1 MGHVGRTRD
10 GGAALGARATPP
22 HDVDAAEPRIVYP
35 RCHGRV
41 LLTCSI
47 VAKGQSEAD
56 KLAELVVAVA
66 KRANSAEEPGTKT
79 VRSRCTDHQYR
90 VTREANV
97 GLEIVVFEEYE
108 SAEALAAHQAAPEFQ
123 ALAKATPELT
133 SKFDMNFYH
142 QLYPTS

>member
-1 MGHVGRTRD
+1 M
-10 GGAALGARATPP
+10 
-22 HDVDAAEPRIVYP
+22 
-35 RCHGRV
+35 
-41 LLTCSI
+41 LTCSL

-66 KRANSAEEPGTKT
+66 KRANSADEPGTKT
-79 VRSRCTDHQYR
+79 VCSCDTHFQYR
-90 VTREANV
+90 VTREINV

-123 ALAKATPELT
+123 ALAKAAPELT
-133 SKFDMNFYH
+133 SKFDMNFCH